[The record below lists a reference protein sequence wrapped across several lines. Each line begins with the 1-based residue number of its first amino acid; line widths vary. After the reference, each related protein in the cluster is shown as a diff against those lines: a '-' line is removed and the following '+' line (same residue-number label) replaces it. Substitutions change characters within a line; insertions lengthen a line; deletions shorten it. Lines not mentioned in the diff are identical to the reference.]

1 MKLILLGSGNAAT
14 RLGTAFRDA
23 GHDIV
28 QVYSRSVKNGQRLC
42 RLLDCPDCCTDVPEE
57 IDPRRADAIVSA
69 LRDSAADAVWR
80 RIAFGDCPVFH
91 TAGSMALDTLAPYAK
106 HRGVLYPLQTLSRTR
121 KLDFSCVPLFIE
133 AESAET
139 MSVLKALADSVSN
152 CVCEADSGKR
162 KNLHIAAVFANNF
175 SNHMF
180 AIAERLLKAN
190 GLDLSY
196 LLPLIDETA
205 RKVHELSPRQAQT
218 GPAIRFDE
226 NIIHLHL
233 SRLDGDD
240 AALYEAIS
248 ESIHKMAQDEE

>member
-1 MKLILLGSGNAAT
+1 
-14 RLGTAFRDA
+14 
-23 GHDIV
+23 
-28 QVYSRSVKNGQRLC
+28 
-42 RLLDCPDCCTDVPEE
+42 
-57 IDPRRADAIVSA
+57 
-69 LRDSAADAVWR
+69 
-80 RIAFGDCPVFH
+80 
-91 TAGSMALDTLAPYAK
+91 
-106 HRGVLYPLQTLSRTR
+106 
-121 KLDFSCVPLFIE
+121 
-133 AESAET
+133 

-152 CVCEADSGKR
+152 CVREADSGKR

-240 AALYEAIS
+240 AALYKAIS